1 VSHWETLK
9 LIATLLDYPSENTLS
24 MLKDN
29 TINYYIT
36 SEIREFL
43 DGVKDVDL
51 YGLQELYVNTFEL
64 TNDVGLYMAHAV
76 YRDENKRSK
85 LMLKLLT
92 LYERYGLKR
101 DKRELPDYIPTVLV
115 FLSTYHEI
123 IPKTTL
129 RELLSLLHRA
139 SVIIKSR
146 ISTNNPYMHIINAL
160 VELTGSLV
168 EQLNYTNHNDIA
180 AQK

>member
-1 VSHWETLK
+1 MSHWETLK
-9 LIATLLDYPSENTLS
+9 LIATLLDYPSENALS
-24 MLKDN
+24 TFKDN
-29 TINYYIT
+29 TINHYIT
-36 SEIREFL
+36 SEIRGLL

-64 TNDVGLYMAHAV
+64 ANDVSLYISHAV

-92 LYERYGLKR
+92 LYEKYGFKC
-101 DKRELPDYIPTVLV
+101 DKRELPDYIPIVLV

-123 IPKTTL
+123 IPKTAL

-139 SVIIKSR
+139 SIIIKSR
-146 ISTNNPYMHIINAL
+146 ISTNNPYVHVINAL
-160 VELTGSLV
+160 VELTDSLV
-168 EQLNYTNHNDIA
+168 EQLKLH
-180 AQK
+180 KS

>member
-1 VSHWETLK
+1 
-9 LIATLLDYPSENTLS
+9 
-24 MLKDN
+24 
-29 TINYYIT
+29 
-36 SEIREFL
+36 
-43 DGVKDVDL
+43 
-51 YGLQELYVNTFEL
+51 
-64 TNDVGLYMAHAV
+64 
-76 YRDENKRSK
+76 
-85 LMLKLLT
+85 
-92 LYERYGLKR
+92 R

-160 VELTGSLV
+160 VELTDSLV